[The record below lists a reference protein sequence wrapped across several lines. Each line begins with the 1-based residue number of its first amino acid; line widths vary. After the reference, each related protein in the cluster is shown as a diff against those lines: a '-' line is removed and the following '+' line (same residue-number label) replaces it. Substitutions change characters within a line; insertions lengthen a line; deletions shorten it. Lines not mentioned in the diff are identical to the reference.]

1 MVHLFYK
8 GCEMTREVQTGPDGV
23 KCDCK
28 ECHFRFLVFENLIDS
43 ELNSLCIKKTTLA
56 YKKGQIIIHQG
67 EEIDEFLYLKSGLVK
82 LYKTSKGKDHIISI
96 AKPFD
101 FVSLLTVFSEKN
113 YQYSVAAIEN
123 SEMCIVPLDAV
134 KNVIKNNGEFAL
146 GIIQKMSRVSDNIIA
161 STTDMGSK
169 NMRGRIA
176 YILLYFA
183 NEIYKSNTFNL
194 PVSRR
199 EIAELIEMTTEN
211 VIRVLSEFRKD
222 QIIGID
228 GKEISILKK
237 DSLKQLSEF
246 G

>member
-1 MVHLFYK
+1 MIKEIKTKL
-8 GCEMTREVQTGPDGV
+8 DL

-28 ECHFRFLVFENLIDS
+28 SCQFQNLVFENLKDV
-43 ELNSLCIKKTTLA
+43 ELESLCLTKKTVSF
-56 YKKGQIIIHQG
+56 KKG
-67 EEIDEFLYLKSGLVK
+67 EFICKEGDPINDFHYLKSGLVK
-82 LYKTSKGKDHIISI
+82 LYRTRNNKDHIITI

-101 FVSLLTVFSEKN
+101 FVSLLTVFSDEN
-113 YQYSVAAIEN
+113 YHYSVTALEDSEVCIIEL
-123 SEMCIVPLDAV
+123 SEVRR
-134 KNVIKNNGEFAL
+134 VIQENGSFAL
-146 GIIQKMSRVSDNIIA
+146 GIIKKMSHSSDNIIK
-161 STTDMGSK
+161 STTDLGSK

-183 NEIYKSNTFNL
+183 NEVYKKDSFDL

-222 QIIGID
+222 KLLSID
-228 GKEISILKK
+228 GKNINILNKK
-237 DSLKQLSEF
+237 MLESLSNF